1 LTQIA
6 VSENHVEEEEEEEE
20 GWMWNALK
28 YIGY

>member
-6 VSENHVEEEEEEEE
+6 VSENHVEEEEEEE